1 MATIVNER
9 DVLLQAAST
18 RFVPP
23 KIDQGQV
30 DGLPGRLDGI
40 ESDIDGLEGAVE
52 NLMNTSGNF
61 AIRASAMTFVGGSA
75 GTSPSTITL
84 TAVKGSGLTGTV
96 TWSVFA
102 GSATIDPETG
112 DSTTVTGS
120 SVTGHSVTIRA
131 RITTNTVTHD
141 AFVTL
146 NRLGA
151 IAAQDKV
158 NLTNQVTGSLASGN
172 VSGLGA
178 LALLNTVNLNTQ
190 TTGTL
195 NGKTQ
200 VTNLGNLAYAN
211 SIAANQI
218 GAGTLAAGVV
228 YAGEINADN
237 ITSGTISGV
246 KFSTISSETEISIGA
261 TAGLP
266 ENGVIFGYQ
275 RTTGTGRVSSMLL
288 TPAEKGGSYLTTRT
302 NQRDAPLLRL
312 NDVSSGLGT
321 NFALL
326 EVLNGWAAFLPKA
339 NQAPIRLGVSSS
351 LPFDRSAGSI
361 CFNGGWLC
369 FADGSAWYR
378 SDGTKLT

>member
-1 MATIVNER
+1 MAVIVNER

-18 RFVPP
+18 RFVLPE
-23 KIDQGQV
+23 IGQEQV
-30 DGLPGRLDGI
+30 TGLTTRLGDI
-40 ESDIDGLEGAVE
+40 EDDVE
-52 NLMNTSGNF
+52 DLQEDVVSLMNTSGNF
-61 AIRASAMTFVGGSA
+61 SIRASSMTFIGGSS

-96 TWSVFA
+96 AWSVFA

-120 SVTGHSVTIRA
+120 SVTGNSVTIRA
-131 RITTNTVTHD
+131 RITTSTVIHD

-151 IAAQDKV
+151 IAAEDKI

-190 TTGTL
+190 TTGSL
-195 NGKTQ
+195 NGQTQ
-200 VTNLGNLAYAN
+200 VTNLGSLAYAN

-237 ITSGTISGV
+237 ITSGTIQGIVFKTLGTSTEVNIGGYGSSIIGRQTRSGTTYNTV
-246 KFSTISSETEISIGA
+246 AILPTES
-261 TAGLP
+261 
-266 ENGVIFGYQ
+266 
-275 RTTGTGRVSSMLL
+275 
-288 TPAEKGGSYLTTRT
+288 GGSYFTTRI
-302 NQRDAPLLRL
+302 NNRSSPLFRL
-312 NDVSSGLGT
+312 TDESIGLGT
-321 NFALL
+321 NFPLL
-326 EVLNGWAAFLPKA
+326 EIRNGWVSFKPKPD
-339 NQAPIRLGVSSS
+339 QAPIRLGVSSS

-369 FADGSAWYR
+369 FADGSDWYR